1 MGEHEQLSTYGT
13 LKNIFKV
20 IYAPQK
26 AFKEIIQNPKYIGPI
41 LIMILFTVANIGYVY
56 TIVSKTYVE
65 QTLPTAEQLDKW
77 TENSTLWTGAPGVI
91 PKDNYDDYIEGA
103 YYGNKSMEFSIVNS
117 TQIWMQ
123 LNDMGSINCSGQD
136 GYKNLYLR
144 IKWTSPEDIPEN
156 VTIYLFS
163 ATSSDYFYCNLT
175 EKFHSSA
182 HNIWNNLTIQLATES
197 WLNNSADANWG
208 NIRGLKL
215 EFAWLKNS
223 NITLLV
229 DGLFFG
235 GIFKSQAENA
245 TNYMLNFSIVSFM
258 QFTIR
263 WVFLGGLLYI
273 MTKAFKAKTVWR
285 PLLILVGF
293 ALITMFVQA
302 VINVATFSTLP
313 RLDYPLE
320 FLGGVKGETE
330 NAYNKIMEKAL
341 LVSQIS
347 GYIQIAIIFW
357 TIALCAIATRLL
369 TEFSWSKSFL
379 VATVAYFVTTLAQ
392 SFLLGF

>member
-1 MGEHEQLSTYGT
+1 MGEHEQLSMYGT

-20 IYAPQK
+20 IYAPRE

-65 QTLPTAEQLDKW
+65 QTLPTAEQLDRW
-77 TENSTLWTGAPGVI
+77 TENSTLWTRAPGVI
-91 PKDNYDDYIEGA
+91 SRNNYSDYIEGA
-103 YYGNKSMEFSIVNS
+103 YYGNKSMEFSIGNS

-123 LNDMGSINCSGQD
+123 LNDTGPINCSGPD
-136 GYKNLYLR
+136 GYNKLYLR
-144 IKWTSPEDIPEN
+144 IKWTSPEDNPEN
-156 VTIYLFS
+156 ATIYLFS
-163 ATSSDYFYCNLT
+163 AVPSDYFRYNLT
-175 EKFHSSA
+175 DEFSNSTS
-182 HNIWNNLTIQLATES
+182 NVWNNLTIPLATES

-208 NIRGLKL
+208 NIRSLKL
-215 EFAWLKNS
+215 DLAWLNNS

-245 TNYMLNFSIVSFM
+245 TSYMLNFSIVSFM

-313 RLDYPLE
+313 TLYYPLE

-330 NAYNKIMEKAL
+330 NAYNKIMEKTL
-341 LVSQIS
+341 LVSQIN

>member
-1 MGEHEQLSTYGT
+1 MGEHEQLSMYGT

-20 IYAPQK
+20 IYAPRE

-41 LIMILFTVANIGYVY
+41 LIMILFTVANMGYFY

-65 QTLPTAEQLDKW
+65 QTLPTAEQLDRW
-77 TENSTLWTGAPGVI
+77 TENSTLWTGALDVAV
-91 PKDNYDDYIEGA
+91 KDNFVDYINGT
-103 YYGNKSMEFSIVNS
+103 YYGNRSIEFSIVNG
-117 TQIWMQ
+117 TQIWMK
-123 LNDMGSINCSGQD
+123 LNDTGSINCSGPD

-144 IKWTSPEDIPEN
+144 IKWTSPEVNPEN

-163 ATSSDYFYCNLT
+163 AASSDYFRYNLT
-175 EKFHSSA
+175 EEFSNSTS
-182 HNIWNNLTIQLATES
+182 NVWNNLTIPLATES

-215 EFAWLKNS
+215 EFAWLNNS

-245 TNYMLNFSIVSFM
+245 TSYMLNFSIVSFM

-273 MTKAFKAKTVWR
+273 MTKAFRAKTVWR

-302 VINVATFSTLP
+302 VINVAAFSTLP

-330 NAYNKIMEKAL
+330 NAYNKIMEKTL

>member
-1 MGEHEQLSTYGT
+1 MGEHEQLSMYGT

-20 IYAPQK
+20 IYAPRE

-41 LIMILFTVANIGYVY
+41 LIMILFTVANMGYFY

-65 QTLPTAEQLDKW
+65 QTLPTAEQLDRW
-77 TENSTLWTGAPGVI
+77 TENSTLWTGALDVAV
-91 PKDNYDDYIEGA
+91 KDNFVDYINGT
-103 YYGNKSMEFSIVNS
+103 YYGNRSIEFSIVNG
-117 TQIWMQ
+117 TQIWMK
-123 LNDMGSINCSGQD
+123 LNDTGSINCSGPD

-144 IKWTSPEDIPEN
+144 IKWTSPEVNPEN

-163 ATSSDYFYCNLT
+163 AASSDYFRYNLT
-175 EKFHSSA
+175 EEFSNSTS
-182 HNIWNNLTIQLATES
+182 NVWNNLTIPLATES

-215 EFAWLKNS
+215 EFAWLNNS

-245 TNYMLNFSIVSFM
+245 TSYMLNFSIVSFM

-302 VINVATFSTLP
+302 VINVAAFSTLP

-330 NAYNKIMEKAL
+330 NAYNKIMEKTL